1 MLGENAHIANVLGD
15 AVAALGL
22 GKEAAEAVGGDVRL
36 NVFGVNAAASLG
48 NARFANV
55 GSKKLN
61 VCLGGLFAEK
71 FEQGNGDRIG
81 FFA

>member
-1 MLGENAHIANVLGD
+1 MPARYV
-15 AVAALGL
+15 AVAGSGVAPPADI
-22 GKEAAEAVGGDVRL
+22 EAAEAVGGDVRL